1 LYVVDYYTRPN
12 GQTPASEWINSLNIH
27 QQTVIL
33 AKLYKLEE
41 EGLKLLQT
49 GMMKRIVGRSNLY
62 ELIGGQ
68 CRMILYHEVTSDKF
82 LLLHGF
88 LKRRQRETG
97 EILTAC
103 NLLDEY
109 IKNPN

>member
-1 LYVVDYYTRPN
+1 MYVVDYYTRPN
-12 GQTPASEWINSLNIH
+12 GETPAFEWMNSLNIH

-49 GMMKRIVGRSNLY
+49 GMMKRIIGRSNLY

-88 LKRRQRETG
+88 LKKRQRETK

-109 IKNPN
+109 IKNLN

>member
-1 LYVVDYYTRPN
+1 LYVVDYYTRPS
-12 GQTPASEWINSLNIH
+12 GEKPVSEWINSLNVS
-27 QQTVIL
+27 QKAVIL
-33 AKLYKLEE
+33 AKVYKLEE

-49 GMMKRIVGRSNLY
+49 DMMKPIVGRSNLY

-68 CRMILYHEVTSDKF
+68 CRIVLYHEIIFDRF

-88 LKRRQRETG
+88 LKKRRRETR
-97 EILTAC
+97 EISTAC

-109 IKNPN
+109 LLNLD

>member
-1 LYVVDYYTRPN
+1 MYVVDYYTRPN

>member
-1 LYVVDYYTRPN
+1 MYVVDYYTRPN
-12 GQTPASEWINSLNIH
+12 GQTPALEWINSLNIH

-49 GMMKRIVGRSNLY
+49 GMMQRIVGRSNLY

-88 LKRRQRETG
+88 LKKRQRETG
-97 EILTAC
+97 KILTAC

>member
-12 GQTPASEWINSLNIH
+12 GQTPAVEWMNSLDIH
-27 QQTVIL
+27 QQTVIS
-33 AKLYKLEE
+33 AKIYKLEE
-41 EGLKLLQT
+41 EGLRLLQT
-49 GMMKRIVGRSNLY
+49 GMMKRIIGRPNIY
-62 ELIGGQ
+62 ELRGGR
-68 CRMILYHEVTSDKF
+68 CRMILYHEVASDKF

-97 EILTAC
+97 EISTAC

-109 IKNPN
+109 IENRN